1 VGRKQRLS
9 EDVKERR
16 EYDRLKWGEVLG
28 RARRAIPH
36 PPSAIRHPPSA
47 IRHPPSA
54 IRHALG
60 QRQTA
65 VASSLKQSVH
75 ALFVVVDLFIPL
87 LLAHSTQH
95 WLLAWRST
103 RRPDQG
109 RDQIYNP
116 RGRRPTM
123 NSRWMVGARRTETC
137 SLQPSAGAGRQ
148 SQHGHLK

>member
-36 PPSAIRHPPSA
+36 PPSAMR
-47 IRHPPSA
+47 
-54 IRHALG
+54 LDK
-60 QRQTA
+60 RQTA